1 MSYKDYI
8 KEVKDFPI
16 EGVNFKDISP
26 LLADQET
33 FRSALVD
40 MGGHFDDG
48 LPNYW
53 IGIDSRGYLFAS
65 GLATY
70 FGGGVVCARK
80 EGKTPGDFVKKTYDL
95 EYGSATIEIQPW
107 SGPIGS
113 NEVVI
118 VDDVLATGVTLKAV
132 NELAETAGYNV
143 VGNLVLVDL
152 QFVPRVENFDLS
164 VRSVV
169 KYKG

>member
-40 MGGHFDDG
+40 MGGHFDDE

-53 IGIDSRGYLFAS
+53 MGIDYRGYLFAS

-95 EYGSATIEIQPW
+95 EYGTATLELQP
-107 SGPIGS
+107 GKG
-113 NEVVI
+113 EVVI
-118 VDDVLATGVTLKAV
+118 VDDVLATGGTLKAV